1 MFVKSTSRGGVSPCF
16 LADSS
21 DSARGGEG
29 MKEFL
34 GALSFIFDSFVSF
47 ASLHRDKA
55 DKGNLFREGGKLL
68 LVDVLFFPLLLL
80 LLSLFRR

>member
-1 MFVKSTSRGGVSPCF
+1 MFSCRFERFREGRGE
-16 LADSS
+16 
-21 DSARGGEG
+21 EG

-47 ASLHRDKA
+47 ALLHRDKA

-68 LVDVLFFPLLLL
+68 LVDVLFFSSSSSS
-80 LLSLFRR
+80 SLVVSSVV

>member
-1 MFVKSTSRGGVSPCF
+1 MFSCRFERFREGRGE
-16 LADSS
+16 
-21 DSARGGEG
+21 EG

-80 LLSLFRR
+80 LLSLFRSLRNC

>member
-1 MFVKSTSRGGVSPCF
+1 
-16 LADSS
+16 
-21 DSARGGEG
+21 

-68 LVDVLFFPLLLL
+68 LVDVLFFSSSSSS
-80 LLSLFRR
+80 SLVVSVV